1 MTYLQTYILGRS
13 LSKKKQ
19 FKRLLE
25 QFWNPYNV
33 DVWKVNACFNSFVG
47 GKIKLFIDNIPLI
60 IKVMKKEFAS
70 TGQILGIV
78 KGLNIWHNI
87 VPFLGITTIG
97 TETNKYRKLLT
108 QFENDVK
115 DFYEI
120 GGKTFLTKRSIV
132 GDDETFYMHCLGF
145 YFPMNAK
152 DKFEDHNLSLGIFT
166 MQDYEHQNKQSKR
179 IWSRFNDHTNLVT
192 SQNLKRFYDNFCHK

>member
-60 IKVMKKEFAS
+60 IEFMKK
-70 TGQILGIV
+70 
-78 KGLNIWHNI
+78 
-87 VPFLGITTIG
+87 
-97 TETNKYRKLLT
+97 
-108 QFENDVK
+108 
-115 DFYEI
+115 
-120 GGKTFLTKRSIV
+120 
-132 GDDETFYMHCLGF
+132 
-145 YFPMNAK
+145 
-152 DKFEDHNLSLGIFT
+152 
-166 MQDYEHQNKQSKR
+166 
-179 IWSRFNDHTNLVT
+179 
-192 SQNLKRFYDNFCHK
+192 